1 LAEGKIAWAFW
12 PPDAEERLIRD
23 EQHESGAGIWIPG
36 DSELDDDVDP
46 SEPESLTDEEKFE
59 ADSVDEEVSSESD
72 SNQEESIPTGLGR
85 FGALVMAE
93 GNDNS
98 DEGTGPEGAEEV

>member
-1 LAEGKIAWAFW
+1 MAEGKIAWAFW
-12 PPDAEERLIRD
+12 PPDVEERFIRD
-23 EQHESGAGIWIPG
+23 EQHEPGAGVWIPG

-59 ADSVDEEVSSESD
+59 VDSVNDEVSSESD
-72 SNQEESIPTGLGR
+72 SDQEESRPTGLGR
-85 FGALVMAE
+85 FGALAIDE

-98 DEGTGPEGAEEV
+98 DEEIGSGAEEI